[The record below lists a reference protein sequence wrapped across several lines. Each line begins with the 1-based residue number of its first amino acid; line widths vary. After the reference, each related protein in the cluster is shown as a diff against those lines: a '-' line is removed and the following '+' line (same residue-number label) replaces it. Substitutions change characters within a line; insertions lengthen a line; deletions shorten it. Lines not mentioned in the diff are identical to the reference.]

1 MILGDFGL
9 YDAEKQFLPNQFYQS
24 ILDFPESAG
33 PDTIN
38 GGDGDDILMGQEGQD
53 TIDGEGGNDD
63 IYGGKFDK
71 NPYACLFSCSSCL
84 YHRLQDTIYDL
95 GLTRMILCTVGPMV
109 T

>member
-71 NPYACLFSCSSCL
+71 NPMSAYSAAAHVCIIDSRTP
-84 YHRLQDTIYDL
+84 YTIWA
-95 GLTRMILCTVGPMV
+95 
-109 T
+109 